1 MDKLTSQ
8 LENYFAA
15 DATEGEVAKTQAEE
29 DSLLEK
35 INTGDDSTD
44 PTTQIEEGGQAMAEQ
59 AHAEASRATSLEEK
73 EKLLSAVK
81 QNVDQIKSDLG
92 ELLKNTW
99 AQRIQE
105 IQTQMGK
112 MEQDKRKTIS
122 AAGENS
128 AQTKAIE
135 KEYKQKM
142 EVLQNQLND

>member
-1 MDKLTSQ
+1 MIDTTEADSQ
-8 LENYFAA
+8 VQEGDAA
-15 DATEGEVAKTQAEE
+15 
-29 DSLLEK
+29 
-35 INTGDDSTD
+35 I
-44 PTTQIEEGGQAMAEQ
+44 AEQ

-105 IQTQMGK
+105 IQTQMSK
-112 MEQDKRKTIS
+112 MEQDKRKTIT

-142 EVLQNQLND
+142 EVLPAQLERRPYMMNVA